1 MQKER
6 INFGA
11 YSRDDVYRALLK
23 GFTEGKKWDMGA
35 LTERELARAKELAET
50 KYSTEQ
56 WNFMR

>member
-35 LTERELARAKELAET
+35 LTERELARAKELADT
-50 KYSTEQ
+50 KDST
-56 WNFMR
+56 